1 MGRMLNSPVLKTTA
15 QLSEGYLN
23 QKVRSMGMCITC
35 RILFDGNDAELLSKV
50 NQEVRVEDIL
60 RSPVAIDIGGDDLI
74 LSPETLGAH
83 GVKSALNFRLVGVG
97 PVSLKKE
104 LSTVTTSR
112 R

>member
-1 MGRMLNSPVLKTTA
+1 
-15 QLSEGYLN
+15 
-23 QKVRSMGMCITC
+23 MGMCITC

-50 NQEVRVEDIL
+50 DQEVRVEDIL

-83 GVKSALNFRLVGVG
+83 GVKSALNFCLVGVG